1 MITKQYIGC
10 RVGSTNYTYYL
21 HTNKLTTPS
30 ICVRYGSNLRY
41 CPLTTGSSKIHVRYG
56 STNYGAQNWTPRLNF
71 RLIYRTSSAAYAA
84 NYSMYIDQVTMS
96 NSVSINKQIQIQARI
111 KAGSGSSY
119 SSWLTL
125 TTLSA
130 GATSASSGSASQ
142 TIQSQNAPEYRIVIG
157 GTQVSTGSFAT
168 VNNYKTV
175 NYDIP
180 SGYWG

>member
-1 MITKQYIGC
+1 
-10 RVGSTNYTYYL
+10 
-21 HTNKLTTPS
+21 
-30 ICVRYGSNLRY
+30 
-41 CPLTTGSSKIHVRYG
+41 
-56 STNYGAQNWTPRLNF
+56 
-71 RLIYRTSSAAYAA
+71 
-84 NYSMYIDQVTMS
+84 MYIDQVTMS